1 MLTVDY
7 TAEALGTGPRL
18 EVSLTWPRGGVWV
31 RGGWALGGIMAGDW
45 GWSLGTSWKDW
56 AGLKLICS
64 RTQEVQNDGQR

>member
-1 MLTVDY
+1 M
-7 TAEALGTGPRL
+7 
-18 EVSLTWPRGGVWV
+18 SLTWPRGGVWV